1 MSETPQKILVRQ
13 WIRRAEND
21 LLNVTFAVASRYPVE
36 TVEVADEPQGRRSL
50 DIAQAIRRD
59 CRAYLTELEPT
70 LFDQSTA
77 PPASRPSSSA

>member
-21 LLNVTFAVASRYPVE
+21 LLNVRNNLA
-36 TVEVADEPQGRRSL
+36 
-50 DIAQAIRRD
+50 AQEIPWD
-59 CRAYLTELEPT
+59 T

-77 PPASRPSSSA
+77 PPASRRFSSA